1 MRKQKANIYLYKNM
15 EYKRTSKAY
24 FPYIS
29 LVSKQPRLL
38 ATLLQNNIHQ
48 TPLLR
53 KKSSALAHWQKPKEQ
68 QTIN

>member
-29 LVSKQPRLL
+29 LVSKQPHLL
-38 ATLLQNNIHQ
+38 VIL
-48 TPLLR
+48 
-53 KKSSALAHWQKPKEQ
+53 
-68 QTIN
+68 